1 MMAKD
6 VTVRDTYVDR
16 HSLTEIRSFSSPDVL
31 ISSYY
36 LDLDAEQS
44 GTIEGMRIEVK
55 KALARQ
61 RKSISDLDVDGETRH
76 ALIRDWESI
85 FEPAL
90 LAPGERN
97 TRSLA
102 CFAASSAG
110 IARVLQLP
118 WPLRDRTFFEHR
130 FVVWPLDELLDQAE
144 RYVICL
150 TDKDEAR
157 LYYFDLEQLESVGEI
172 LDEVPG
178 KVRFPLPIDE
188 PNYIGKHHR
197 HVHYHFV
204 NVADH
209 LLKLFERR
217 SFEHLIVG
225 GLWEVLPE
233 FEQHLHQYLSE
244 RIVARWDLDVH
255 TPLLEVERRAVDEER
270 QLLERQKEETW
281 QVINNEQPSRRA
293 IGLDDTLG
301 ALWLR
306 KVDTMLVEPGAR
318 ADGARCKQCGRL
330 QRAANKCVECAEK
343 TTRVANIF
351 DEAEYA
357 AVEQSAHV
365 RYWNNPALRS
375 HGSIAALNRF

>member
-1 MMAKD
+1 M
-6 VTVRDTYVDR
+6 
-16 HSLTEIRSFSSPDVL
+16 L

-36 LDLDAEQS
+36 LDLDAEQR

-61 RKSISDLDVDGETRH
+61 RKGISDLDVDGETRH
-76 ALIRDWESI
+76 ALIRDWKSI

-90 LAPGERN
+90 LAPGERH
-97 TRSLA
+97 TRALA

-150 TDKDEAR
+150 TNKDDAR
-157 LYYFDLEQLESVGEI
+157 LYYFDLEQLELVGEI
-172 LDEVPG
+172 LDEIPG
-178 KVRFPLPIDE
+178 KIRFPVPIDE
-188 PNYIGKHHR
+188 PDYICKHHR

-204 NVADH
+204 KVADQ
-209 LLKLFERR
+209 LLKLFEQRT
-217 SFEHLIVG
+217 FEHLIVG

-255 TPLLEVERRAVDEER
+255 TPPLEVERRAVYEER

-281 QVINNEQPSRRA
+281 QVINNEQPSRRT
-293 IGLDDTLG
+293 IGLEETLA

-306 KVDTMLVEPGAR
+306 QVDTMLAEPSAR
-318 ADGARCKQCGRL
+318 AEGVRCSLCGRMQRRGDACAQCGG
-330 QRAANKCVECAEK
+330 K
-343 TTRVANIF
+343 TSPVANLF
-351 DEAEYA
+351 DEAEHQA
-357 AVEQSAHV
+357 MEQSGHV
-365 RYWNNPALRS
+365 RHWRSSTLRS
-375 HGSIAALNRF
+375 NGSIAASKRF